1 MTSFYVN
8 LSSINSVKEFCKVAS
23 DAPCKVTLTS
33 DIYVVDGKSIMGI
46 FSLDLAKPVNAV
58 IDTDD
63 QAIIDRFKSFIVD
76 CPNPEA

>member
-8 LSSINSVKEFCKVAS
+8 LSSINSVKEFYKVAS

-33 DIYVVDGKSIMGI
+33 NIYVIDGKSIMGI
-46 FSLDLAKPVNAV
+46 FSLDLTKPINAI

-63 QAIIDRFKSFIVD
+63 QAIIDKFKSFIVD
-76 CPNPEA
+76 CPSPEA

>member
-8 LSSINSVKEFCKVAS
+8 LSLINSVKEFCKVAS
-23 DAPCKVTLTS
+23 DVPCKVTLTS
-33 DIYVVDGKSIMGI
+33 GIYVVDGKSIMGI

-76 CPNPEA
+76 CPNLEA